1 MVQLIELVEIAG
13 NPVEIPGE
21 TLQIAGSSHE
31 LSVVNKPDRK
41 SPIRGLF
48 PLRMSY
54 NDGY

>member
-1 MVQLIELVEIAG
+1 M
-13 NPVEIPGE
+13 EIPGE

-31 LSVVNKPDRK
+31 LSVVNKPDDRK

-48 PLRMSY
+48 PLRLNY